1 MRHVVRALRVIPYI
15 KVSGKSKP
23 LVNNWLLVVM
33 ELVVVEKRGEEKN
46 RSAST
51 FLFGDQR
58 QGTVIGREGP
68 LQTQAT
74 SLLHECL

>member
-1 MRHVVRALRVIPYI
+1 MIPYI
-15 KVSGKSKP
+15 KVARKSKP
-23 LVNNWLLVVM
+23 LVNNWLLFVM
-33 ELVVVEKRGEEKN
+33 ELMVVEKGEEKN

-58 QGTVIGREGP
+58 QETVIGREGP

-74 SLLHECL
+74 SLLEQCL